1 MNEQKE
7 ILNEYAKDVLNYYKN
22 EEVPNIWYPMF
33 HGRPQDE
40 RKNQRWV
47 NENFDKF
54 LKETRNEILY
64 NRWFCSELGAITAL
78 TYAPSGSHI
87 IVGHASGL
95 IQVWSSY
102 QHSTHMRLGTATK
115 MPLRILVFTAFFQE

>member
-22 EEVPNIWYPMF
+22 EEVPSIWYPMF

-47 NENFDKF
+47 NENFNKF
-54 LKETRNEILY
+54 LKGTRNEILY

-95 IQVWSSY
+95 IQVWASY
-102 QHSTHMRLGTATK
+102 QHSILEAWYSYAFWYS
-115 MPLRILVFTAFFQE
+115 LRFFV